1 VRTDRPRTHGEAR
14 PVASPLSGV
23 RIVDLCWVYAG
34 PVLTRMLADL
44 GAEVIKVE
52 SRRRPDGTRLGRR
65 PLDPV
70 GPVPEGVDVDL
81 ECQPLNHALNRR
93 KRSVAIDLSTAEGKQ
108 VLTDLV
114 AVSDVVTDN
123 FAAGTMNRLGLGY
136 EELRRVNPRI
146 VAMSMSGAGQFG
158 RLRDVPAYATSLAAL
173 SGLSSL
179 VGEGENLYGVM
190 MPTYGDSNAAIRA
203 GGSLLVALLG
213 AITSGQGQYVDVSE
227 WEAGLVGLEEAILE
241 AQLTG
246 APPGPRGNLS
256 DYACPHNNF
265 RCRGSDQWIAV
276 SVTSD
281 AQWAALCEVL
291 DAAPAVSD
299 ARFSTVTARLQHRAE
314 LEDLVEGWTS
324 DRDAGPLT
332 AALQARGIAAF
343 PVLSVEGQFSDEHFM
358 DREVF
363 MPVEHPLVGAEIVPG
378 APFLIST
385 KQGAMAPPMSAAPL
399 LGEANEYVI
408 CELLGRG
415 RDELERLVAD
425 GVLA

>member
-1 VRTDRPRTHGEAR
+1 VPG
-14 PVASPLSGV
+14 PLSGI

-34 PVLTRMLADL
+34 PVMTRMLADL

-52 SRRRPDGTRLGRR
+52 SSRRPDGTRLGRR

-70 GPVPEGVDVDL
+70 LPVPEGVNIDL

-93 KRSVAIDLSTAEGKQ
+93 KRSVAIDLSTAEGRQ
-108 VLTDLV
+108 VLLDLV

-123 FAAGTMNRLGLGY
+123 FAAGTMHRMGLGY
-136 EELRRVNPRI
+136 SELRAVNPRI

-179 VGEGENLYGVM
+179 VGEDTSLYGIM

-203 GGSLLVALLG
+203 AGSLLVALLG
-213 AITSGQGQYVDVSE
+213 AVRDGQGQYIDVSE
-227 WEAGLVGLEEAILE
+227 WEAGLVGLEEAFLQ

-246 APPGPRGNLS
+246 APPGPRGNAS

-265 RCRGSDQWIAV
+265 RCRGDDQWVAISV
-276 SVTSD
+276 SSD
-281 AQWAALCEVL
+281 AQWATLCQTL
-291 DAAPAVSD
+291 GMSAPALD
-299 ARFSTVTARLQHRAE
+299 PRFSTITGRLQHRAK
-314 LEDLVEGWTS
+314 LEELVEVATAT
-324 DRDAGPLT
+324 RDAPELA
-332 AALQARGIAAF
+332 AALQAAGVAAF
-343 PVLSVEGQFSDEHFM
+343 PVLSVEGQFGDEHFL

-363 MPVEHPLVGAEIVPG
+363 VQVEHPLVGAEVVPG
-378 APFLIST
+378 APFRFSV
-385 KQGAMAPPMSAAPL
+385 KHGAAEPAMPAAPL

-408 CELLGRG
+408 CELLGR
-415 RDELERLVAD
+415 DQAEFKRLVAD
-425 GVLA
+425 GVLT